1 MDDRRLSNER
11 VTVVTVVAHI
21 IQFSADLSVP
31 LLYHTQETF
40 VKVGRIKCNENG
52 NAILFRHKRRHRRNG
67 AFKINLVYLFS
78 PIACFLSC
86 LLATSY
92 ENTSN

>member
-21 IQFSADLSVP
+21 IQFSADLSVA

-40 VKVGRIKCNENG
+40 VKIGE
-52 NAILFRHKRRHRRNG
+52 
-67 AFKINLVYLFS
+67 
-78 PIACFLSC
+78 
-86 LLATSY
+86 
-92 ENTSN
+92 

>member
-31 LLYHTQETF
+31 LLYHTQETY
-40 VKVGRIKCNENG
+40 VKAGWIKSEKYG
-52 NAILFRHKRRHRRNG
+52 YSSLFE
-67 AFKINLVYLFS
+67 LQ
-78 PIACFLSC
+78 
-86 LLATSY
+86 
-92 ENTSN
+92 